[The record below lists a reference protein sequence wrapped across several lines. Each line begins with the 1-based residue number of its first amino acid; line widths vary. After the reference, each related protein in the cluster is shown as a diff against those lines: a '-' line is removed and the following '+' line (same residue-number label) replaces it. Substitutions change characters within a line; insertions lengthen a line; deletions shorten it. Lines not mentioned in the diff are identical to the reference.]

1 MSSRTWCA
9 PGTAERRERSNHKDA
24 RNEPGNWPMIKP
36 IRATGLERLEL
47 QRLRD
52 RVGRLY
58 AALQEANEAEDP
70 LASGTWAPPVDV
82 CETEKMISVRVELPG
97 VNADQIIIGLSNS
110 KLRIWG
116 EKKRRPNRRR
126 IISYLC
132 SERSFGKF
140 ARIVPLRWTVCIR
153 TATAELDNGVLH
165 IHLPKIEDRRGE
177 EVLVAVKDASS

>member
-1 MSSRTWCA
+1 
-9 PGTAERRERSNHKDA
+9 
-24 RNEPGNWPMIKP
+24 MIKP

-58 AALQEANEAEDP
+58 AALQEATEAENP
-70 LASGTWAPPVDV
+70 LASGAWAPPVDL
-82 CETEKMISVRVELPG
+82 CETNQEISIRVELPG
-97 VNADQIIIGLSNS
+97 VTADQINIGLTNT

-140 ARIVPLRWTVCIR
+140 GRIVPLRWSVCIKA
-153 TATAELDNGVLH
+153 ATAEVTNGMLH
-165 IHLPKIEDRRGE
+165 IRLPKIEDRRGE
-177 EVLVAVKDASS
+177 EVLVAVKDATGE

>member
-1 MSSRTWCA
+1 
-9 PGTAERRERSNHKDA
+9 
-24 RNEPGNWPMIKP
+24 MIKP

-47 QRLRD
+47 QRLLE

-58 AALQEANEAEDP
+58 SALQEANEAESP
-70 LASGTWAPPVDV
+70 LVSGAWAPPGDA
-82 CETEKMISVRVELPG
+82 CETEKGISIRVELPG
-97 VNADQIIIGLSNS
+97 LPAEQIKIGITNT

-116 EKKRRPNRRR
+116 EQKRRPNRRR

-140 ARIVPLRWTVCIR
+140 GRIVPLRWTFSIR
-153 TATAELDNGVLH
+153 EATAQLSNGVLL

-177 EVLVAVKDASS
+177 EVVIPVKDATGAGPEKGTKE